1 MIEGLDVL
9 AHGSGLRSTLNMLQ
23 RGVEETM
30 IAKEAKEETRGGVK
44 QERDAAGLKRRR
56 FISSLFNESRL
67 KQRIYPVQKTGYLVK
82 NMFKREM

>member
-30 IAKEAKEETRGGVK
+30 IAKEAQEETRRGVK
-44 QERDAAGLKRRR
+44 QERDAAGLK
-56 FISSLFNESRL
+56 
-67 KQRIYPVQKTGYLVK
+67 
-82 NMFKREM
+82 